1 MAHRRRIAEQV
12 ERQNEILT
20 RVDQVLPGAC
30 RSFREAMRCRWST
43 CRGAG
48 GQLPERPRPRWM
60 PSSQRESGVPRR
72 LARVA
77 SEHLITAGPVVFLH
91 EHDLFTPWYSPARF
105 QACVALADDSPVPA
119 DAWTLPACS
128 AATTV
133 HRGPWDGLRASWA
146 ALVAWVGRAGFDACP
161 PVRVTYEIGPG
172 GPQDPAGFVT
182 HTALPIKRP
191 RTSPDAHEEP
201 GT

>member
-1 MAHRRRIAEQV
+1 M
-12 ERQNEILT
+12 
-20 RVDQVLPGAC
+20 VDLP
-30 RSFREAMRCRWST
+30 EALVVS
-43 CRGAG
+43 CRGEAPPA
-48 GQLPERPRPRWM
+48 LDALVAARERCV
-60 PSSQRESGVPRR
+60 QAL

-77 SEHLITAGPVVFLH
+77 TEHLITAGPVVFLH

-105 QACVALADDSPVPA
+105 QACVALAEDSPVPA

-191 RTSPDAHEEP
+191 RASSDAHEEP
-201 GT
+201 EAEGSPGA